1 MSILGMSR
9 VLSRWGPLSLRMRA
23 PMTSFFPCLV
33 ALFLTQVILSGST
46 IAIGQVVGPCGSEAV
61 AVALDTVDDV
71 FGSKCASRQAHFSNC
86 GFLHDRQREVCRAFA
101 APETWKA
108 GALGTAQELPAP

>member
-1 MSILGMSR
+1 MVSPHARSYDVVFVSG
-9 VLSRWGPLSLRMRA
+9 
-23 PMTSFFPCLV
+23 LV
-33 ALFLTQVILSGST
+33 ALFLTQVILSGSM
-46 IAIGQVVGPCGSEAV
+46 IAIGQVVWLCGSEAV

-86 GFLHDRQREVCRAFA
+86 GFLHDRQREVCRASA